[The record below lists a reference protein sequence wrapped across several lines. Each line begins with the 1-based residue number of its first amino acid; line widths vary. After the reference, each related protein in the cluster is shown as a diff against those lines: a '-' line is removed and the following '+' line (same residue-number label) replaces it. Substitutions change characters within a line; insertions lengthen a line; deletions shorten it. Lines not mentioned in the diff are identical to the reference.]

1 MSGPTTA
8 IVVVPEPATALLA
21 AAAIQAA
28 AAIRESHARAA
39 ELRGEN
45 EAARRNDAA
54 LQKQSR
60 LDGQQSNAEALNSAE
75 ARFDRLLALADRLG
89 IGAAVR
95 TARPLR
101 PAEHDPQLQADYF
114 RTLELMAS
122 ELESFLLTEAA
133 RRKDD
138 LADFPDFALTTTLAR
153 ETVAPTP
160 SQRLLARIAHL
171 GTPPDTLLKLAHEL
185 DSEPPGER
193 ANLLATELRHQIQ
206 RHAEAV
212 QKEKLEAAKA
222 LIVEQT
228 LKDLGYQVEEIGATL
243 FVEGGVVHFRKPGWD
258 DYMVRMRIDAAG
270 GTANFNV
277 VRAVEAG
284 NNERSVRD
292 HIAEDRWC
300 AEFPALLKALE
311 ARGMRLD
318 VTRRLDAGE
327 LPVQLVSRD
336 RLPRFAE
343 EENTQPKTELQA
355 REIK

>member
-1 MSGPTTA
+1 MSGPTTV

-45 EAARRNDAA
+45 DAARREDSARQRQA
-54 LQKQSR
+54 R
-60 LDGQQSNAEALNSAE
+60 LEGQQSTADALNATE
-75 ARFDRLLALADRLG
+75 ARFDRLLALADHLG
-89 IGAAVR
+89 LGAAVS

-101 PAEHDPQLQADYF
+101 PASQDTQLQADYF
-114 RTLELMAS
+114 RTLELMAN

-133 RRKDD
+133 RRRDE
-138 LADFPDFALTTTLAR
+138 LTDFPEFALPATLAR
-153 ETVAPTP
+153 STAAPTP

-171 GTPPDTLLKLAHEL
+171 GGLPEALLNLAQEL
-185 DSEPPGER
+185 DSEPPGAR

-206 RHAEAV
+206 RHAESV
-212 QKEKLEAAKA
+212 QKQQLETAKA

-243 FVEGGVVHFRKPGWD
+243 FVEGGVVHFRRPGWE
-258 DYMVRMRIDAAG
+258 DYMVRMRIDAAT

-277 VRAVEAG
+277 IRAVDAG

-311 ARGMRLD
+311 ARGMRLE
-318 VTRRLDAGE
+318 VTRHLGAGE
-327 LPVQLVSRD
+327 LPVQQVARD
-336 RLPRFAE
+336 KLPRFAE
-343 EENTQPKTELQA
+343 DEHTQPKSELLA